1 MTEEEDPS
9 SIDPDPAG
17 LPRRRLMEMAKAR
30 GIRANQKT
38 AVLVEEL
45 RAAMA
50 ADAGEVG
57 IGMVEEN
64 VESKEEEKEETP
76 DKKEEEENAAEEQTV
91 HMEEEENAAEDAA
104 EEPSAKDS
112 SGSEAK
118 IEVASVPEEAAAAV
132 VPAIAAADAGEEE
145 EEEEDEE
152 ACRTRGGATATA
164 SASAPA
170 TASASASASA
180 SAPSRRKKVPAW
192 KEASRDFRRRRAD
205 PPAAPPSRPR
215 SAGLA
220 GAVRRAEAL
229 GAPRCAA
236 VAPARK
242 AAGRREGGGSSG
254 TAPPPPTTTF
264 RARRAG
270 EGMTTMDPSRR
281 NSEHV
286 RRQRER
292 LEAARAG
299 EIRAAA
305 FGRGT
310 ARTGSRIPLGDAAG
324 PANAGTRTGTG
335 SAAPGAKPG
344 RQKRDLAKPR
354 RQKDMAITERS
365 RLQTEKFL
373 QRQQVGREKSRQRQE
388 ERRNVLLRE

>member
-76 DKKEEEENAAEEQTV
+76 DKKEEEENAD
-91 HMEEEENAAEDAA
+91 MEEEENAAEDAA
-104 EEPSAKDS
+104 EEPSAKDG

-132 VPAIAAADAGEEE
+132 VPAIAAAAADAGEDED
-145 EEEEDEE
+145 EDEE

-254 TAPPPPTTTF
+254 TAPPPPPTTF

-270 EGMTTMDPSRR
+270 EGMRTMDPSRR

-324 PANAGTRTGTG
+324 PANAGTGTRTGTG
-335 SAAPGAKPG
+335 SATPGAKPG

-354 RQKDMAITERS
+354 RQKDMAMTERS

-373 QRQQVGREKSRQRQE
+373 QRQQVGRQKSRQRQE

>member
-132 VPAIAAADAGEEE
+132 VPAIADAGED
-145 EEEEDEE
+145 EEDEE

-254 TAPPPPTTTF
+254 TAPPPPPTTF

>member
-1 MTEEEDPS
+1 
-9 SIDPDPAG
+9 
-17 LPRRRLMEMAKAR
+17 
-30 GIRANQKT
+30 
-38 AVLVEEL
+38 
-45 RAAMA
+45 
-50 ADAGEVG
+50 
-57 IGMVEEN
+57 
-64 VESKEEEKEETP
+64 
-76 DKKEEEENAAEEQTV
+76 
-91 HMEEEENAAEDAA
+91 
-104 EEPSAKDS
+104 
-112 SGSEAK
+112 
-118 IEVASVPEEAAAAV
+118 
-132 VPAIAAADAGEEE
+132 
-145 EEEEDEE
+145 
-152 ACRTRGGATATA
+152 
-164 SASAPA
+164 
-170 TASASASASA
+170 
-180 SAPSRRKKVPAW
+180 
-192 KEASRDFRRRRAD
+192 
-205 PPAAPPSRPR
+205 
-215 SAGLA
+215 
-220 GAVRRAEAL
+220 
-229 GAPRCAA
+229 
-236 VAPARK
+236 
-242 AAGRREGGGSSG
+242 
-254 TAPPPPTTTF
+254 
-264 RARRAG
+264 
-270 EGMTTMDPSRR
+270 MTTMDPSRR

>member
-64 VESKEEEKEETP
+64 VESKEEEKEEETP

-132 VPAIAAADAGEEE
+132 VPAIADAGED
-145 EEEEDEE
+145 EEDEE